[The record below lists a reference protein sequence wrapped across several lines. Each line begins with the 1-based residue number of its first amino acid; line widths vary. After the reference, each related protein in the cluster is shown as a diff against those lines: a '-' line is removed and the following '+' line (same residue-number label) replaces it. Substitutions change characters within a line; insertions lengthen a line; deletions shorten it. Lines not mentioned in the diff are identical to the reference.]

1 MNAQRFIGVYAEVP
15 FKHLSRAI
23 AEQKP
28 INLNFPR
35 RPAAQNAFH
44 RQLNDTSHR
53 FEAVTRTGT

>member
-1 MNAQRFIGVYAEVP
+1 VP

-23 AEQKP
+23 AERKL
-28 INLNFPR
+28 INLDFPR